1 MEANNSIYAVWIA
14 AITVV
19 GSIITTCLTAAYRK
33 RVEKKRQP
41 KDRIE
46 TIFEGYD
53 ALIAQMREDLDRK
66 GALIDNLQRVVDA
79 QAETLKSQSGQITYS
94 LRLIEELREELEKSA
109 EQSKKLQTQLDAL
122 RTVV

>member
-1 MEANNSIYAVWIA
+1 
-14 AITVV
+14 
-19 GSIITTCLTAAYRK
+19 
-33 RVEKKRQP
+33 
-41 KDRIE
+41 
-46 TIFEGYD
+46 
-53 ALIAQMREDLDRK
+53 MREDLDRK